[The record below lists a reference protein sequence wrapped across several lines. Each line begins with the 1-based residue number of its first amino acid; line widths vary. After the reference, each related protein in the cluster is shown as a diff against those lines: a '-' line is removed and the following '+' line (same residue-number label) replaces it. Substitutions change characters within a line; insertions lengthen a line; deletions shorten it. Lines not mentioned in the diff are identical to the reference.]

1 MNWDGWDRW
10 DGWMDVHAH
19 LHLIF
24 VLGISK
30 ICGLWMCM
38 DAFRRL
44 CVCAHGVCV
53 SIVLDIYIYI
63 YICTYIFYLP
73 EKTCLRQQEQKNPE
87 LVLCFQIPLHLNFH
101 LQVNRSATEITEIKA
116 SCAPNKLSK
125 NNKQTNRHAPEST
138 SARALPSSL
147 F

>member
-1 MNWDGWDRW
+1 MDEMGRMGVDLMNWDGWDRW

-44 CVCAHGVCV
+44 CVCAHVCV
-53 SIVLDIYIYI
+53 CV
-63 YICTYIFYLP
+63 
-73 EKTCLRQQEQKNPE
+73 
-87 LVLCFQIPLHLNFH
+87 H
-101 LQVNRSATEITEIKA
+101 
-116 SCAPNKLSK
+116 
-125 NNKQTNRHAPEST
+125 
-138 SARALPSSL
+138 SS
-147 F
+147 